1 VVVAGEDPAED
12 AEAGLLAPAIGVAVA
27 RHDAGRFLCSPDQ
40 AEHHIAEHEGQ
51 EDLFH
56 DQRVG
61 FRRSGRQWGVS
72 HAHWRPSGDSAPVA
86 LGTGR
91 AKDMLVEILV
101 EREADELIRLRVIE
115 SLRRVEVDG

>member
-1 VVVAGEDPAED
+1 M
-12 AEAGLLAPAIGVAVA
+12 
-27 RHDAGRFLCSPDQ
+27 R
-40 AEHHIAEHEGQ
+40 
-51 EDLFH
+51 
-56 DQRVG
+56 
-61 FRRSGRQWGVS
+61 
-72 HAHWRPSGDSAPVA
+72 DSAPVA